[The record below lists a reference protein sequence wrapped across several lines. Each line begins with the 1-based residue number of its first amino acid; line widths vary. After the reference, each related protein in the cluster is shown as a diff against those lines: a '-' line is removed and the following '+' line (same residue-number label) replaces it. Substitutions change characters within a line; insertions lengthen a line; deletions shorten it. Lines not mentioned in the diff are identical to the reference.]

1 MASMS
6 YCVFENTAA
15 DLQRCIFAMED
26 YSNENRDLTEFL
38 NSRSS
43 PEERKSV
50 YRLVQLCEDYL
61 NAYEQLMER

>member
-6 YCVFENTAA
+6 YCVFENTAD

-26 YSNENRDLTEFL
+26 YLAENQDLTEFL

-50 YRLVQLCEDYL
+50 YRLVQLCNDYL
-61 NAYEQLMER
+61 DAYDQLMER